1 MLREILKFLRFVNKK
16 TLDIQVFLIPTHIRA
31 KIQVILFCILPRYV
45 SLLSI
50 KTAKLP
56 RLDQRFD
63 LNSNNLNEFIV
74 LNKRNFKEKEVNLF
88 IRSKKNNYEYLK
100 QRKLL
105 NLKKKIFL
113 LNPLYIKNETQKRIS
128 HYKEMKLLIHKNKNF
143 IYVTAD
149 WQVVESFIKNNLNVL
164 YIQDWQN
171 NGKNFFLQKWEKP
184 IYKRI
189 LKYCKKRKNSFV
201 VDVSYNTTCTH
212 YTSSAIAAASFFAK
226 VCEKVNIH
234 NWNFYMSK
242 NPKKYSFFKT
252 VNLLYPLKFRL
263 KNNVFLETSLWHWYF
278 IYKLLKLNNVSIDG
292 HLTGV
297 VKNNRVIHRLE
308 RIFCK

>member
-16 TLDIQVFLIPTHIRA
+16 TLDIQVFLISTHIRV
-31 KIQVILFCILPRYV
+31 KIQVILFCIFPRYV

-50 KTAKLP
+50 KSAKLP
-56 RLDQRFD
+56 RPEQRFD

-74 LNKRNFKEKEVNLF
+74 LNKRNFKEKEVNFF
-88 IRSKKNNYEYLK
+88 IRSKKNNFKYLK
-100 QRKLL
+100 
-105 NLKKKIFL
+105 KKKIFL

-128 HYKEMKLLIHKNKNF
+128 NQKEMKLLIYKNKNF
-143 IYVTAD
+143 IYVTSEHTI
-149 WQVVESFIKNNLNVL
+149 VERFIKNNLNVL
-164 YIQDWQN
+164 YVQTWKN
-171 NGKNFFLQKWEKP
+171 NGKNFFLEKWEKP

-201 VDVSYNTTCTH
+201 ADVSYNTTCNTH
-212 YTSSAIAAASFFAK
+212 YTSSAATAALFFAK

-234 NWNFYMSK
+234 NWDFYMSK

-278 IYKLLKLNNVSIDG
+278 IYRITKLKNVSVNGYLKYIASNKKITSR
-292 HLTGV
+292 LT
-297 VKNNRVIHRLE
+297 K
-308 RIFCK
+308 IFCK